1 MAQEQDLTADEQ
13 VIWTTQARVN
23 DPAAIENLLM
33 FLPVAV
39 AVQARKLA
47 RLPGQNGMEYDP
59 QLKCAYWLTHQS
71 DGVFVCVTFG
81 YVPDLKGATKLW
93 EVLSDENHEPSIERL
108 LSVYKQATGI
118 EIAALP
124 LH

>member
-1 MAQEQDLTADEQ
+1 MSK
-13 VIWTTQARVN
+13 W
-23 DPAAIENLLM
+23 
-33 FLPVAV
+33 LPLGLIGALILSAPVPK
-39 AVQARKLA
+39 RK
-47 RLPGQNGMEYDP
+47 D
-59 QLKCAYWLTHQS
+59 WLTHQA